1 MVHNPTTLPSKYALP
16 VKSTPKV
23 RIITSL
29 SLAVVLVSTVA
40 WLGLGHITGS
50 IKRVD
55 AFAGI
60 KDRPVRASSAVNYL
74 LVGSDT
80 REGLTKAELKALRV
94 GSTAS
99 AAGARSDTVLLVHI
113 SKSRDKAVIISL
125 PRDTLV
131 TIPAHT
137 STVTGKT
144 VPPMQAKLNAAFNY
158 GGAPLLIRVI
168 ESKTNLRID
177 HYVEIN
183 FAGFAHVVDALGG
196 IQVCSKVNINDPKSH
211 LVLSAGVHTLDG
223 IQALKYVRTRDF
235 DGMGDLGRMQR
246 QQQFMS
252 SVLRKA
258 TSTGVLLN
266 PIKMLNF
273 FNAALATVKTD
284 SALNSG
290 DLITLAKQ
298 MKNLSASKVRTLT
311 VPLSNVNYVVPYV
324 GSTVLW
330 DPVLAPQLWQR
341 LRDDLPIVD
350 VVTPT
355 PKASTQSTA
364 KATVKSTLKPSASAS
379 ATPTFIDKFKTRT
392 ASENPCGALKY

>member
-1 MVHNPTTLPSKYALP
+1 

-23 RIITSL
+23 RIITTL
-29 SLAVVLVSTVA
+29 SLGVVFVSAFA
-40 WLGLGHITGS
+40 WLGLGHVTGS
-50 IKRVD
+50 LKRVD
-55 AFAGI
+55 AFAGL
-60 KDRPVRASSAVNYL
+60 KSRPVKASSAVNYL

-80 REGLTKAELKALRV
+80 REGLTKAELKELRV
-94 GSTAS
+94 GSVAT
-99 AAGARSDTVLLVHI
+99 AAGARSDTILLVHI
-113 SKSRDKAVIISL
+113 SKARDKAVIISM

-131 TIPAHT
+131 TIPQHT
-137 STVTGKT
+137 NSFGK
-144 VPPMQAKLNAAFNY
+144 VVMPFKAKLNAAYNY
-158 GGAPLLIRVI
+158 GGAPLLIQVM
-168 ESKTNLRID
+168 TNLRID

-183 FAGFAHVVDALGG
+183 FAGFAHMVDSLGG
-196 IQVCSKVNINDPKSH
+196 IQVCTKTNINDPKSH
-211 LVLSAGVHTLDG
+211 LVLAAGVHTLNG

-273 FNAALATVKTD
+273 FNAAMATVKTD
-284 SALNSG
+284 SALNSS

-298 MKNLSASKVRTLT
+298 MRNLSASKVRTLT

-341 LRDDLPIVD
+341 LRADLPIVD
-350 VVTPT
+350 VAKPS
-355 PKASTQSTA
+355 PSPSSSTKSTA
-364 KATVKSTLKPSASAS
+364 KATAKASASAS
-379 ATPTFIDKFKTRT
+379 PTIIDKFKTRT